1 MFLLN
6 FFFVFPVFFL
16 VFFSGFF
23 IVFSGSFYIIN
34 PNFSKMEATNDTNA
48 TKKRKVDFE
57 SSLPYVINPNQE
69 DDNQYT
75 SAEDSSDT
83 VECEQEEREQ
93 EEREQEVTK
102 QEVTKQV
109 VTDEK
114 YWLFRVHTE
123 VRTLYKTLC
132 TAEVLFMPM
141 YRLDGVEERFLHT
154 EADQATFDVE
164 LDEHGKS
171 VDPEHDLLVYVLSLK
186 YDRRPV
192 IPCSL
197 IGTTTV
203 NFSKSLFGL

>member
-1 MFLLN
+1 
-6 FFFVFPVFFL
+6 
-16 VFFSGFF
+16 
-23 IVFSGSFYIIN
+23 
-34 PNFSKMEATNDTNA
+34 MEAPNDTNA

-83 VECEQEEREQ
+83 VECEQEEC
-93 EEREQEVTK
+93 EEECEHKVTK
-102 QEVTKQV
+102 PV

-114 YWLFRVHTE
+114 YWLLRVHTE

-132 TAEVLFMPM
+132 TTEVLFMPM

-171 VDPEHDLLVYVLSLK
+171 VDPEHDLLVYILSLK
-186 YDRRPV
+186 YDSRPV

-197 IGTTTV
+197 VGTTTV